1 MKPTITI
8 FCGSKLSINEG
19 LKRGVK
25 DLVEQLG
32 DDFKYAYGGGETG
45 IMGQLNKTCINKGY
59 YTIGI
64 NCHRWKDEGDDKLSE
79 VHYFDSIID
88 RQNALISIGDAY
100 IVLPGGVGTIY
111 EALQCITLNDVKE
124 ASKPVFFLNT
134 DNYFNSLFD
143 MLNHGRK
150 MGTISKSNEE
160 LKIVVKD
167 NPEEL
172 AKEIKKYFS
181 QCIE

>member
-1 MKPTITI
+1 MWTAIKNFFT
-8 FCGSKLSINEG
+8 CGKREKLERRSSISDMSK
-19 LKRGVK
+19 KDQQ
-25 DLVEQLG
+25 DLVSG
-32 DDFKYAYGGGETG
+32 VF
-45 IMGQLNKTCINKGY
+45 
-59 YTIGI
+59 
-64 NCHRWKDEGDDKLSE
+64 
-79 VHYFDSIID
+79 FSIID
-88 RQNALISIGDAY
+88 RQNVLISIGDAY
-100 IVLPGGVGTIY
+100 IALPGGVGTIY

-160 LKIVVKD
+160 LKIIVRD

-181 QCIE
+181 

>member
-8 FCGSKLSINEG
+8 FCGSKLTINDC
-19 LKRGVK
+19 LKQGVK
-25 DLVEQLG
+25 ELVELLG
-32 DDFKYAYGGGETG
+32 NGFKYGYGGGEDG
-45 IMGQLNKTCINKGY
+45 IMGIFNKACVESGY

-64 NCHRWKDEGDDKLSE
+64 NCHRWKDEGDDKLNE
-79 VHYFDSIID
+79 VHYFNSIID
-88 RQNALISIGDAY
+88 RQNVLISIGDAY
-100 IVLPGGVGTIY
+100 IALPGGVGTIY

-124 ASKPVFFLNT
+124 ANKPVFFLNT

-160 LKIVVKD
+160 LKIVIRD

-172 AKEIKKYFS
+172 AKEIKKYFLNV
-181 QCIE
+181 

>member
-8 FCGSKLSINEG
+8 FCGSKLTINDG

-25 DLVEQLG
+25 ELVEQLG
-32 DDFKYAYGGGETG
+32 DDFKYSYGGGETG
-45 IMGQLNKTCINKGY
+45 LMGQLNKTCINKGY

-88 RQNALISIGDAY
+88 RQNVLISIGDAY

-111 EALQCITLNDVKE
+111 ETLQCITLNDVKE
-124 ASKPVFFLNT
+124 HNKPVFFLNT
-134 DNYFNSLFD
+134 NNYFMSLFS
-143 MLNHGRK
+143 MLDWGRK

-160 LKIVVKD
+160 LKIIIRD
-167 NPEEL
+167 NPEDL

-181 QCIE
+181 YL

>member
-1 MKPTITI
+1 MKPTVTI

-19 LKRGVK
+19 LKQGVHE
-25 DLVEQLG
+25 LVEYLG
-32 DDFKYAYGGGETG
+32 DDFKFSYGGGSEG
-45 IMGQLNKTCINKGY
+45 IMGIFNNACIELGY
-59 YTIGI
+59 YTIGV
-64 NCHRWKDEGDDKLSE
+64 NCYRWMDEGDKKLNE
-79 VHYFDSIID
+79 VHYYESIID
-88 RQNALISIGDAY
+88 RQNELIKRGDGY

-134 DNYFNSLFD
+134 NNYFMSFFD

-150 MGTISKSNEE
+150 MGTISKSNEA
-160 LKIVVKD
+160 LKIIVRD

-172 AKEIKKYFS
+172 SKEIKKYFS
-181 QCIE
+181 DL